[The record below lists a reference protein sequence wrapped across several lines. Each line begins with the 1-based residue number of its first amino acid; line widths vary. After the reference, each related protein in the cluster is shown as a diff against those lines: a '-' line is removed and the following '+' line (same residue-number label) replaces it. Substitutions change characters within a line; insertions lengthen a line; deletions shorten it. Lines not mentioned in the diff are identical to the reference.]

1 MANVKP
7 FIGIKRIWYGAP
19 LTEKLTPYKLQT
31 LLKDT
36 SKVTEVLNSHEGT
49 WGYSQDD
56 PSVTEYKN
64 ELNGQVYYRDKTD
77 EGAKTITFSMGV
89 FSWKNKV
96 DLQGGDMLDAK
107 GEVTTEESKAVGW
120 ASSNNLENINKTI
133 IAQTKTGN
141 YIVFSNGA
149 IVAKGDQQDKNIALG
164 VSAVAMESDSTG
176 VKGEYQFD
184 GNAVDTATA
193 QSQSDKSQAVN
204 TQSTL
209 DKK

>member
-1 MANVKP
+1 MAKNKP

-19 LTEKLTPYKLQT
+19 LTEALTPYKLQT
-31 LLKDT
+31 LLKG
-36 SKVTEVLNSHEGT
+36 SNLTEVLNSHDGT

-89 FSWKNKV
+89 YAWKNKV
-96 DLQGGDMLDAK
+96 DLQGGKMLDAK
-107 GEVTTEESKAVGW
+107 GAETTEENNAVGW
-120 ASSNNLENINKTI
+120 ASSQDLENINKAI

-141 YIVFSNGA
+141 YIIFSNAA

-164 VSAVAMESDSTG
+164 VSAVAMESETTG
-176 VKGEYQFD
+176 VAGEYLFD
-184 GNAVDTATA
+184 GDAVETAT
-193 QSQSDKSQAVN
+193 QG
-204 TQSTL
+204 L
-209 DKK
+209 EEG

>member
-1 MANVKP
+1 MANTKP
-7 FIGIKRIWYGAP
+7 FIGIKRLWYKDP
-19 LTEKLTPYKLQT
+19 LTEKLTPYKLQQ
-31 LLKDT
+31 LLKDAGT
-36 SKVTEVLNSHEGT
+36 VEVLNSHDGT

-96 DLQGGDMLDAK
+96 DLQGGDMLNAK
-107 GEVTTEESKAVGW
+107 GEVTQTESEAVGW
-120 ASSNNLENINKTI
+120 ASSNDLQNINKAI

-141 YIVFSNGA
+141 YIVFSNAA
-149 IVAKGDQQDKNIALG
+149 IVGKGDQQDKNITLG
-164 VSAVAMESDSTG
+164 VSAVAMESETDG

-184 GNAVDTATA
+184 GNAVDNATA
-193 QSQSDKSQAVN
+193 SQSSDIKG
-204 TQSTL
+204 QSV
-209 DKK
+209 KV

>member
-1 MANVKP
+1 MANGNAKP
-7 FIGIKRIWYGAP
+7 FIGIKRIWYTKP
-19 LTEKLTPYKLQT
+19 LTEALTPFKLQT

-36 SKVTEVLNSHEGT
+36 GNVTEVLNSHDGT

-89 FSWKNKV
+89 YAWKNKV
-96 DLQGGDMLDAK
+96 DLQGGKMLDSK
-107 GEVTTEESKAVGW
+107 GKETTEAANAVGW
-120 ASSNNLENINKTI
+120 ASSQDLENINKAI

-164 VSAVAMESDSTG
+164 VSAVAMESETAG
-176 VKGEYQFD
+176 VAGEYLYD
-184 GNAVDTATA
+184 GNAVDTAT
-193 QSQSDKSQAVN
+193 SDE
-204 TQSTL
+204 
-209 DKK
+209 

>member
-1 MANVKP
+1 MANAKP
-7 FIGIKRIWYGAP
+7 FIGIKRIWYAEP
-19 LTEKLTPYKLQT
+19 LTVALTPGKLKA
-31 LLKDT
+31 LLKAT
-36 SKVTEVLNSHEGT
+36 TTTEVLNSHDGT

-89 FSWKNKV
+89 YSWKNKK
-96 DLQGGDMLDAK
+96 DLQGGVMLDEK
-107 GEVTTEESKAVGW
+107 GAETTDAEQAVGW
-120 ASSNNLENINKTI
+120 ASSQDLSNVNKAL

-164 VSAVAMESDSTG
+164 ISAVAMESETDG
-176 VKGEYQFD
+176 VKGEYMYD
-184 GNAVDTATA
+184 GSTVDNA
-193 QSQSDKSQAVN
+193 KEEG
-204 TQSTL
+204 
-209 DKK
+209 

>member
-1 MANVKP
+1 MANAKP
-7 FIGIKRIWYGAP
+7 FIGIKRIWYTEP
-19 LTEKLTPYKLQT
+19 LTVALTPGKLKV
-31 LLKDT
+31 LLKAT
-36 SKVTEVLNSHEGT
+36 TTTEVLNSHDGT

-89 FSWKNKV
+89 YSWKNKK
-96 DLQGGDMLDAK
+96 DLQGGVMLDAK
-107 GEVTTEESKAVGW
+107 GAETTDVEQAVGW
-120 ASSNNLENINKTI
+120 ASSQDLSNVNKAL

-164 VSAVAMESDSTG
+164 ISAVAMESETDG
-176 VKGEYQFD
+176 VKGEYMYD
-184 GNAVDTATA
+184 GSTVD
-193 QSQSDKSQAVN
+193 N
-204 TQSTL
+204 STEEG
-209 DKK
+209 

>member
-1 MANVKP
+1 MANANAKP
-7 FIGIKRIWYGAP
+7 FIGIKRIWYAKP
-19 LTEKLTPYKLQT
+19 LTEPLTPYKLQT
-31 LLKDT
+31 LLKDINT
-36 SKVTEVLNSHEGT
+36 IEVLNSHDGT

-89 FSWKNKV
+89 YAWKNKV
-96 DLQGGDMLDAK
+96 DLQGGKMLDAK
-107 GEVTTEESKAVGW
+107 GKETSDAEQAKGW
-120 ASSNNLENINKTI
+120 ASSQDLENINKAI

-164 VSAVAMESDSTG
+164 VSAVAMESDTAG
-176 VKGEYQFD
+176 VAGEYLYD
-184 GNAVDTATA
+184 GNTVDTAT
-193 QSQSDKSQAVN
+193 SDE
-204 TQSTL
+204 
-209 DKK
+209 

>member
-1 MANVKP
+1 MANTKP
-7 FIGIKRIWYGAP
+7 FIGIKRLWYHDP
-19 LTEKLTPYKLQT
+19 LTAKLTPYGLQQ

-36 SKVTEVLNSHEGT
+36 KTTEVLNSHDGT

-77 EGAKTITFSMGV
+77 EGAKTIKFSMGV
-89 FSWKNKV
+89 YSWKNKV

-107 GEVTTEESKAVGW
+107 GEVTTEEAKAVGW
-120 ASSNNLENINKTI
+120 ASSNNLENINKAI

-149 IVAKGDQQDKNIALG
+149 IVGKGDQQDKNIALG
-164 VSAVAMESDSTG
+164 VTAVAMESETDG
-176 VKGEYQFD
+176 VKAEYQFD

-193 QSQSDKSQAVN
+193 SQQADVKGQSVKV
-204 TQSTL
+204 
-209 DKK
+209 